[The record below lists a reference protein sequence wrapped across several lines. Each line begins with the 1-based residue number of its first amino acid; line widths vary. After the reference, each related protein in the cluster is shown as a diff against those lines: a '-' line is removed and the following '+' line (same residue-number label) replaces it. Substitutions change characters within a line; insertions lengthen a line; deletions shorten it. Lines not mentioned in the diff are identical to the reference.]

1 MSKRSLS
8 ILLAA
13 SLVGSVLCA
22 QSPAATRTEVE
33 QTRFGQKVKMSLAR
47 LGVGKGAR
55 VSVQLRDKTLVAG
68 YIREIN
74 EDSFVVTNPETSANT
89 TVAYPA
95 VRKLQGQHI
104 TTGIKIALQVA
115 GLALC
120 ILLLWAAITGAAS
133 A

>member
-13 SLVGSVLCA
+13 SLLSLVLCD
-22 QSPAATRTEVE
+22 QSPAATRTDVE
-33 QTRFGQKVKMSLAR
+33 ETGFAQKVKMSLAR
-47 LGVGKGAR
+47 LGVGKQAR
-55 VSVQLRDKTLVAG
+55 VSVQLRDKTRVAG
-68 YIREIN
+68 YIKEIN
-74 EDSFVVTNPETSANT
+74 EDSFVVTNLETSANT
-89 TVAYPA
+89 VVAYPA
-95 VRKLQGQHI
+95 VRKIQGQHI

-120 ILLLWAAITGAAS
+120 ILFLWAAITGAAS